1 MERTVYMVKRRRRG
15 RWSPQ
20 PSKSTFRTVDAAL
33 EYLRSVFSS
42 EGATVT
48 FVPCEQDSFMVDMS
62 FGVGV
67 GQTIRTGPYRVTAVR
82 AGK

>member
-15 RWSPQ
+15 RWGPT

-33 EYLRSVFSS
+33 EYLRSAFSS
-42 EGATVT
+42 GGATVT
-48 FVPCEQDSFMVDMS
+48 FIPCEQDSFMVHMS

>member
-1 MERTVYMVKRRRRG
+1 MEKTVYMVKRRKRG
-15 RWSPQ
+15 RWGPT

-33 EYLRSVFSS
+33 EYLRSAFSS

-48 FVPCEQDSFMVDMS
+48 FVPCEQDSFMVRRS

-67 GQTIRTGPYRVTAVR
+67 GQTIQTGPYRVTAVR